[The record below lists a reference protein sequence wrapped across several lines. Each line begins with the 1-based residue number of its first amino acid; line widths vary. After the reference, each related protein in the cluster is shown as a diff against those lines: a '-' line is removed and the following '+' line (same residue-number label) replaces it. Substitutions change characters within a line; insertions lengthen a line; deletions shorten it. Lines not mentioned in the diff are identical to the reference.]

1 MKTLYAVVTG
11 ASQGLGR
18 SFAIEL
24 AKRGANLVLAS
35 LPGQGLPALCA
46 NLEQQYGIKASPY
59 EADLS
64 TTPNVRKFGEWINNR
79 FAVDTLINN
88 AGIGGTQ
95 KFREASTEY
104 IERIIQLNVMAPS
117 LLAHQLLPNLLQREH
132 AYILNV
138 SSLAAFSP
146 IGYKTVYPGS
156 KAFLRFFSQGLH
168 EELKGTP
175 VSVSVVYPG
184 PMRTNMDSI
193 QRMQRQGRI
202 ARMASVCPDKV
213 AQHCIRRMIR
223 RDSVIRIN
231 WFSLLF
237 LALLPNWLKASLLTS
252 RIKKELAVTK

>member
-1 MKTLYAVVTG
+1 MT
-11 ASQGLGR
+11 
-18 SFAIEL
+18 
-24 AKRGANLVLAS
+24 S
-35 LPGQGLPALCA
+35 LPGQGLPALCVT
-46 NLEQQYGIKASPY
+46 LEQQYGIRACPY

-64 TTPNVRKFGEWINNR
+64 TTENVRKFGEWVNSR
-79 FAVDTLINN
+79 FAIDTLINN

-95 KFREASTEY
+95 RFQEASSEY

-117 LLAHQLLPNLLQREH
+117 LLTHQLLPNLLQREK
-132 AYILNV
+132 AYILNI

-168 EELKGTP
+168 EELKDTA

-193 QRMQRQGRI
+193 QRMQQQGMI
-202 ARMASVCPDKV
+202 ARMASVSPDKV
-213 AQHCIRRMIR
+213 ARHCIRRMIR
-223 RDSVIRIN
+223 RDPVIRIN